1 MFSIYLEV
9 LQCKLSTGTFN
20 GEYEY
25 GEYEKVLKAITWE
38 KILPAA
44 TFCSFSLSRY
54 SPTETALYV

>member
-1 MFSIYLEV
+1 MFNIYLEV

-20 GEYEY
+20 A
-25 GEYEKVLKAITWE
+25 EYEKVLKAVTWE